1 MPCFDRPSLNKMAI
15 PNDNLRIIL
24 IFLDEL
30 NQVEVLA
37 AINRFG
43 PQLRIM
49 GVVKGKEQLE
59 DFLDKAG
66 IDHYIICSG
75 EPLTNTFRAT
85 AFEHSP
91 KQIADDLEKNFQMAD
106 ELQLKILNGDRLTDA
121 EQSFTVPMSLTI
133 CSSSVRTSEGLERV
147 RAWFNTKRV

>member
-1 MPCFDRPSLNKMAI
+1 MKKMTI
-15 PNDNLRIIL
+15 PNDNLRISL
-24 IFLDEL
+24 TFLDEL
-30 NQVEVLA
+30 KQVEVFA

-49 GVVKGKEQLE
+49 GVVKGKKQLE

-106 ELQLKILNGDRLTDA
+106 ELELKLLNGDTLTDA
-121 EQSFTVPMSLTI
+121 EQSFAVPMSLTV
-133 CSSSVRTSEGLERV
+133 CSSSVRTREGL
-147 RAWFNTKRV
+147 